1 MISSIANDVIK
12 LTKTHFML
20 GKYCGRAYY
29 SWVASK
35 VNWQGILKIEFDE
48 AYDNVKWMFVP
59 QPMFMES
66 FAFMWCHLK
75 VKCMQGG
82 FFGVKTNDDIEHY
95 FEASK
100 DLHQGSFISSMSL
113 NIVVDMLVL
122 ILKERRIKVK
132 AMVFHPG
139 GSW

>member
-1 MISSIANDVIK
+1 
-12 LTKTHFML
+12 
-20 GKYCGRAYY
+20 
-29 SWVASK
+29 
-35 VNWQGILKIEFDE
+35 
-48 AYDNVKWMFVP
+48 
-59 QPMFMES
+59 
-66 FAFMWCHLK
+66 
-75 VKCMQGG
+75 MQGG

-139 GSW
+139 GS